1 MAKYVYIPQ
10 INCWL
15 NFQFRRP
22 SVIGGQ
28 ATVCSALVSW
38 LPPTQEKI
46 TIKFYTT
53 IFRLLNRNCL
63 IDWLDTIH
71 HKCMFILS

>member
-1 MAKYVYIPQ
+1 MAIYVYIPQ

-15 NFQFRRP
+15 NFQFLRP

-38 LPPTQEKI
+38 LPPTQETI
-46 TIKFYTT
+46 TVKFYS
-53 IFRLLNRNCL
+53 ILIRKLSDRLA
-63 IDWLDTIH
+63 
-71 HKCMFILS
+71 